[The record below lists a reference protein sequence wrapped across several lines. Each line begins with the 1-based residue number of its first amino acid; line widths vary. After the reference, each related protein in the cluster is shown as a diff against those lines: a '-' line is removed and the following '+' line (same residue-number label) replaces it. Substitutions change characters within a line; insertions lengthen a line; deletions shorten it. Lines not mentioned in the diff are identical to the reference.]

1 MSLFEEIKRLED
13 AKLNVYADS
22 KGIPTI
28 GVGYNLQE
36 RIVLEAVLN
45 QFGYSINSIGIDEF
59 KTLTDE
65 LLDIFDKT
73 WSPQNTPTYT
83 IQVNQILSDYAI
95 KVTDGSSPR
104 ITFTFENTTTDMEPV
119 FDTAIAFIEDDVVNR
134 LQVKLGTSQQNAQNL
149 FDGLSDAHKASL
161 LSLAYNGGP
170 AIIGNNLSK
179 AMDEGDWASAY
190 FEIAYASN
198 WNDTDGNG
206 QGDTRIYGIH
216 LRRLDEARSF
226 SENLDTAQSKALLD
240 KLSSEKNRITGYL
253 NELKSSLESG
263 GYAEVAIA
271 KRVALY
277 DDLNNMARDLRNEL
291 GSSGVN
297 PPFTTPI
304 RNTWTR
310 KKCPKFE

>member
-1 MSLFEEIKRLED
+1 MSLYEEIKRLED
-13 AKLNVYADS
+13 AKLSIYADS

-36 RIVLEAVLN
+36 REVLESVLK
-45 QFGYSINSIGIDEF
+45 QFGYTRESLGITEF
-59 KTLTDE
+59 SYLSRDLFNVFE
-65 LLDIFDKT
+65 ET
-73 WSPQNTPTYT
+73 WTPQNTATYT
-83 IQVNQILSDYAI
+83 TQVNQILSDYAT

-149 FDGLSDAHKASL
+149 FDGLSNAHKASL

-240 KLSSEKNRITGYL
+240 KLSSEKNRIT
-253 NELKSSLESG
+253 
-263 GYAEVAIA
+263 
-271 KRVALY
+271 
-277 DDLNNMARDLRNEL
+277 
-291 GSSGVN
+291 
-297 PPFTTPI
+297 
-304 RNTWTR
+304 
-310 KKCPKFE
+310 